1 MNNPLLQKFET
12 PFETVP
18 FDLIKEEHFLPAL
31 QKAIELG
38 KEEITKIKTNPENPN
53 FYNVCE
59 AMENAGH
66 YVDVVAGVFFNLHG
80 SNTNEK
86 LQAIAKEFSPILTEY
101 SNDITLDVELFS
113 KVKAVYDRKDSLN
126 LNQEEK
132 MLLEKQYKNF
142 ARNGALLNDSQKDEM
157 RKIDKELSSL
167 KLQFGDNVLKET
179 NDYLMLIEKKEDL
192 SGLPEGVVEAAAH
205 VAKEKGHEGK
215 WAFTLDYTSY
225 VPFVTYADNRKLR
238 EEISRAFGSKAFKN
252 NDHDN
257 QNIVKKIVEFRDQRA
272 KLLGYATHAHF
283 VLEERMAGNPD
294 TVNSFINN
302 MLDHAKPFGNKDVEE
317 VKDFAQRNGFTE
329 EFMGWDFS
337 YWSEKLKMEKYSIDD
352 EVLRPYF
359 KLENCVEGIFK
370 VANLLYGINF
380 RERKDIP
387 TYHEDVKAY
396 EVTDESGLHLSVFY
410 TDFYPRA
417 GKRAGAWMSG
427 FRDQHMS
434 EGKDHRPHVIIVCN
448 FPKPTSNKPSLLS
461 FREVTT
467 LFHEFGHAL
476 HGMLSKCKYQS
487 LSGTS
492 VYWDFVEL
500 PSQIMENWVT
510 EKECLD
516 LFAVHYETG
525 KKIPPELIEKLK
537 KSSNFQEGYGTL
549 RQLTFASLDMAW
561 HTTTPSEIKE
571 VSEFEKMATEKTR
584 LLPRVEGTSM
594 SCSFSHIFQGG
605 YSSGYYSYKWAEVL
619 DADAFELFKQKGIF
633 NKEVAKKFRDNVLS
647 RGGSEHPMTLFKKFR
662 GHEPSPEALLKRAGL
677 V

>member
-18 FDLIKEEHFLPAL
+18 FDLIKEEHFMPAL
-31 QKAIELG
+31 KKAIELG

-59 AMENAGH
+59 AMENAGR

-179 NDYLMLIEKKEDL
+179 NDYLMLIDKKEDL

-257 QNIVKKIVEFRDQRA
+257 QQIVKKIVEYRDQRA
-272 KLLGYATHAHF
+272 KLLGYATHADF

-317 VKDFAQRNGFTE
+317 VKDFANRNGFTE

-352 EVLRPYF
+352 EILRPYF

-370 VANLLYGINF
+370 VANLLYGIKF

-396 EVTDESGLHLSVFY
+396 EVTDENGLHLSVFY
-410 TDFYPRA
+410 TDFFPRS

-516 LFAVHYETG
+516 LFAVHYESG

-561 HTTTPSEIKE
+561 HTTPPAEIKE
-571 VSEFEKMATEKTR
+571 VAEFEKMATEKTR

-662 GHEPSPEALLKRAGL
+662 GHEPSPEALLKRAGM

>member
-12 PFETVP
+12 AFETVP

-38 KEEITKIKTNPENPN
+38 KEDIRKIKTNPENPN

-80 SNTNEK
+80 SNTNDK

-142 ARNGALLNDSQKDEM
+142 ARNGALLNDSQKEEL

-179 NDYLMLIEKKEDL
+179 NDYLMLIDNKEDL

-225 VPFVTYADNRKLR
+225 VPLVTYADNRKLR
-238 EEISRAFGSKAFKN
+238 EEISRAFGSRAFKN
-252 NDHDN
+252 NEHDN
-257 QNIVKKIVEFRDQRA
+257 QKIVKSIVEYRDQRA
-272 KLLGYATHAHF
+272 KLLGYATHANF

-294 TVNSFINN
+294 TVHSFINN

-317 VKDFAQRNGFTE
+317 VKDFAKRNGFTE

-352 EVLRPYF
+352 EILRPYF

-370 VANLLYGINF
+370 VANLLYGIKF

-410 TDFYPRA
+410 TDFFPRA

-434 EGKDHRPHVIIVCN
+434 EGRDHRPHVIIVCN

-549 RQLTFASLDMAW
+549 RQLTFATLDMAW
-561 HTTTPSEIKE
+561 HTISPDKIKD
-571 VSEFEKMATEKTR
+571 VSTFEKEMTEKTR

-633 NKEVAKKFRDNVLS
+633 NKEVAKKFRENVLS

-662 GHEPSPEALLKRAGL
+662 GHEPSPEALLKRAGM

>member
-537 KSSNFQEGYGTL
+537 KSSNFQEGYGTI